1 MTDSYEYAGP
11 IEPGEEDP
19 PAAGVHQV
27 KPPQIAELIAAGL
40 PARPPVPSP
49 ALDGLADAL
58 RPAVALLVEMNKALQ
73 AVVPAVEALGRQM
86 QAAEARRRSADRQH
100 RI

>member
-11 IEPGEEDP
+11 LEPE
-19 PAAGVHQV
+19 Q
-27 KPPQIAELIAAGL
+27 
-40 PARPPVPSP
+40 ARPVAPVPLP